1 MTWTETRPVTYGK
14 FDIWDIQE
22 LNWICLAMEDNNN
35 NILNPINFLTARCA
49 YLDHLKTCYYLNNND
64 G

>member
-1 MTWTETRPVTYGK
+1 
-14 FDIWDIQE
+14 
-22 LNWICLAMEDNNN
+22 MEDNNN
-35 NILNPINFLTARCA
+35 NILNPNNFITDRFA

>member
-1 MTWTETRPVTYGK
+1 
-14 FDIWDIQE
+14 
-22 LNWICLAMEDNNN
+22 MEDNNN
-35 NILNPINFLTARCA
+35 NILNPINFLTDRCA